1 MNAGPVP
8 SRERGAT
15 TVPPHVV
22 TRIATRAGRQV
33 LAERTGASTL
43 PKVSASVH
51 PGTAR
56 LRLALSLPYPLDLAP
71 ACRDIQRA
79 VAEQVGRLTG
89 LRITEVTLD
98 IRRLEAGE
106 AQRGRVR

>member
-8 SRERGAT
+8 PRERGAT

-22 TRIATRAGRQV
+22 TRIATRTGRQV

-43 PKVSASVH
+43 PRVSASVH
-51 PGTAR
+51 LGTAR
-56 LRLALSLPYPLDLAP
+56 LHLALALPYPIDLAP

-79 VAEQVGRLTG
+79 VADQVGRLTG

-98 IRRLEAGE
+98 IRHLDAGTAE
-106 AQRGRVR
+106 RGRVH

>member
-1 MNAGPVP
+1 MSAAPVP

-15 TVPPHVV
+15 TVPERVV

-33 LAERTGASTL
+33 LAERTGATTL
-43 PKVSASVH
+43 PRVSATVH
-51 PGTAR
+51 LGAAR

-71 ACRDIQRA
+71 ACRDIQRD
-79 VAEQVGRLTG
+79 VAERVGLLTG

-98 IRRLEAGE
+98 IKHLDAGE
-106 AQRGRVR
+106 ERGRVH